1 MSKKKNELVLSND
14 VIEFQ
19 PDAIELANRK
29 LPWWASAGV
38 LWLFPAVAVAAPLL
52 FFRRSYHRCGGH
64 RRMVCLLLLSGLVVL
79 PSCAGAQNGQ
89 TNTRPPEISPMDSQK
104 NRKKR
109 KSRQS
114 RTEESC

>member
-38 LWLFPAVAVAAPLL
+38 PVC
-52 FFRRSYHRCGGH
+52 CG
-64 RRMVCLLLLSGLVVL
+64 CLVF
-79 PSCAGAQNGQ
+79 C
-89 TNTRPPEISPMDSQK
+89 
-104 NRKKR
+104 
-109 KSRQS
+109 
-114 RTEESC
+114 